1 METNPT
7 IYVLAGPNGVGK
19 TTVNPFFVPNGVPYI
34 NADDIA
40 RQLHERL
47 GEINVQELSNAQ
59 ALERMNG
66 FMALRQSFA
75 IETNLADYE
84 TWQFLIGIRGLGYSV
99 HLNFFCVS
107 DVEICV
113 DRVLNRVFQGGHFVR
128 PDVVRARY
136 ETGLTLLRHFKEVP
150 DQLILTDNTTESAVC
165 AELALGKVIK
175 RADTLP
181 DWAAFILAE
190 SNADIN
196 TGFASLDEVRKK
208 YQKMK
213 DKGLEP

>member
-1 METNPT
+1 METKLT

-19 TTVNPFFVPNGVPYI
+19 TTVNPFFVPKGVPYI

-40 RQLHERL
+40 RQFRERL
-47 GEINVQELSNAQ
+47 GEINVQEIANAQ

-75 IETNLADYE
+75 IETNLADHE
-84 TWQFLIGIRGLGYSV
+84 TWQFLIGIRGLGYAV

-128 PDVVRARY
+128 QDVVRARF
-136 ETGLTLLRHFKEVP
+136 EAGLTLLRHFKDIP
-150 DQLILTDNTTESAVC
+150 DQLILTDNTTESAIC
-165 AELALGKVIK
+165 AELASGKIIK
-175 RADTLP
+175 RVDALP
-181 DWAAFILAE
+181 DWASFVLAKN
-190 SNADIN
+190 SSDQD
-196 TGFASLDEVRKK
+196 TGFTSLDDVRRK

-213 DKGLEP
+213 DQGKES